1 MIRALR
7 SRRKDCHSTLSPSR
21 PRGAELRGLVPACL
35 KVAAEQRAAEMG
47 LHIRDYLAYL
57 VSTDTG
63 IAIPGQEGLS
73 LGLTA

>member
-1 MIRALR
+1 M
-7 SRRKDCHSTLSPSR
+7 STLVTKRRGR
-21 PRGAELRGLVPACL
+21 PPKGQGPREELRGLVPACL

-47 LHIRDYLAYL
+47 FHITDYLAYL

-63 IAIPGQEGLS
+63 IAIPAQEGLS